1 MPALLEIE
9 DIHTYF
15 STNEG
20 IVKAVNGISLS
31 LHENRVLG
39 VVGESGSGK
48 TMTALSILQLVP
60 FPGDVVKGKITYDGK
75 DLLNMPVSQLRQ
87 IRGKEISLI
96 FQDAGAA
103 LNPVISVGKQVEEL
117 MLEHTDMSKR
127 QARAFAAELLSQ
139 MGIPDANKMLDRYP
153 FQLSGGM
160 AQRVL
165 LAIGVALKP
174 RILIADEPTGNL
186 DPKHSWDIVR
196 LLEKINN

>member
-60 FPGDVVKGKITYDGK
+60 FPGDVVKGKITYDG
-75 DLLNMPVSQLRQ
+75 
-87 IRGKEISLI
+87 
-96 FQDAGAA
+96 
-103 LNPVISVGKQVEEL
+103 
-117 MLEHTDMSKR
+117 
-127 QARAFAAELLSQ
+127 
-139 MGIPDANKMLDRYP
+139 
-153 FQLSGGM
+153 
-160 AQRVL
+160 
-165 LAIGVALKP
+165 
-174 RILIADEPTGNL
+174 
-186 DPKHSWDIVR
+186 
-196 LLEKINN
+196 

>member
-60 FPGDVVKGKITYDGK
+60 FPGDVVKGKITYDGQ
-75 DLLNMPVSQLRQ
+75 DLLNMPVSQLRR

-117 MLEHTDMSKR
+117 IMNQKVIIAVQKIVEHEL
-127 QARAFAAELLSQ
+127 QARNVEYLF
-139 MGIPDANKMLDRYP
+139 
-153 FQLSGGM
+153 
-160 AQRVL
+160 
-165 LAIGVALKP
+165 
-174 RILIADEPTGNL
+174 
-186 DPKHSWDIVR
+186 
-196 LLEKINN
+196 